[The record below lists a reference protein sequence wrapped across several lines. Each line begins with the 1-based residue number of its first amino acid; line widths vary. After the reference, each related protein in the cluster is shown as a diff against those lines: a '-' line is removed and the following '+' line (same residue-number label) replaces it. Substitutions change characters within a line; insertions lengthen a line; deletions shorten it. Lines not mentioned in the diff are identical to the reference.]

1 MVRRHAFAILFIA
14 VVVLAIFLPALVKSE
29 VFTFRDHHDY
39 FQPLRFYTALYLST
53 WNLPYWNPYSASGEP
68 WLANPQTGAFYPPT
82 WLFIFLHFE
91 MAYMLHLALHL
102 TILGWGAYALF
113 VRSAGEGPA
122 LVGAL
127 ALVFCGPV
135 ISLLDVS
142 NNLATFAWVPWVIWC
157 GLERRPRIAAV
168 MLAMAFLGGEPFFAA
183 CAALIYVVVVRD
195 VRQMAIAGLGAFGL
209 SAIQLLPFLEMLRG
223 SDRAARLSSEQIL
236 RDSMNPLD
244 WLRLAVPPSLSNTG
258 FDANLSQHFIP
269 VIYVGIAVV
278 ILALAGVITSFRKR
292 ATWGWVALIVAAIII
307 SAGAYLPLA
316 GELVARAPLTLFRYP
331 SRVVP
336 FGALA
341 IAALAA
347 SGWARFRPN
356 RRWIDLVI
364 VMIVLVDLVPRLG
377 PLLHTAPFDPMK
389 TEYTPLI
396 GRAAKMLRVAERP
409 PLDRSAWIA
418 GYANLYHKR
427 FDAATASPVMNDTYM
442 RLHDAAVRGGDL
454 SLLNLMSVGYVFAE
468 RVLPPLKPLQTVRG
482 VTVLVNPYARPQAE
496 YRSRVREFATHEDAL
511 RATIAGAERDVVPVS
526 GGRAR
531 SGGANAPA
539 SAAVGFIAMDAR
551 HARVVVEAPDDG
563 IVLITQQDA
572 PGWRVYVDGK
582 ESEKLNAYGV
592 FRAVSISRG
601 RRDVRWEYTPRSL
614 HFGAA
619 MTIVT
624 ALLIQLSAFV
634 KRSEHRKFS
643 S

>member
-14 VVVLAIFLPALVKSE
+14 VVVLAIFLPALVKGE

-82 WLFIFLHFE
+82 WLFVFLHFE
-91 MAYMLHLALHL
+91 TAYMLHLALHL
-102 TILGWGAYALF
+102 MILGWGAYLLF
-113 VRSAGEGPA
+113 ARTAGEGPG

-135 ISLLDVS
+135 MSLLDVS
-142 NNLATFAWVPWVIWC
+142 NNLATFAWVPLVIWC
-157 GLERRPRIAAV
+157 GVEKRPRLAAV
-168 MLAMAFLGGEPFFAA
+168 VLALAFLGGEPFFAA
-183 CAALIYVVVVRD
+183 CAALIYIVVVRD
-195 VRQMAIAGLGAFGL
+195 FRQILVAGLGAFGL
-209 SAIQLLPFLEMLRG
+209 SAIQLLPFLELLRG
-223 SDRAARLSSEQIL
+223 SDRAARLSADQIL
-236 RDSMNPLD
+236 RDSMRPLD
-244 WLRLAVPPSLSNTG
+244 WFRLAVPPSLSASG
-258 FDANLSQHFIP
+258 FDASLSQHFIP

-278 ILALAGVITSFRKR
+278 ILALAGIVVSFRKR
-292 ATWGWVALIVAAIII
+292 ATMGWIALIVAAVVI
-307 SAGAYLPLA
+307 SAGAYVPLA
-316 GELVARAPLTLFRYP
+316 GEVVARAPLTLFRYP

-341 IAALAA
+341 VVALATI
-347 SGWARFRPN
+347 GWARFRPA
-356 RRWIDLVI
+356 RRWVDLI
-364 VMIVLVDLVPRLG
+364 VVMMVLVDLVPRVS

-389 TEYTPLI
+389 TEYTPRI
-396 GRAAKMLRVAERP
+396 GRAAKILRIAERP

-427 FDAATASPVMNDTYM
+427 FDASSAAPVVNDAYT
-442 RLHDAAVRGGDL
+442 RLHDAAVSSGEL
-454 SLLNLMSVGYVFAE
+454 SLLNLMAIGYVFAE
-468 RVLPPLKPLQTVRG
+468 RVLPPLEPLQTVRG
-482 VTVLVNPYARPQAE
+482 VTAMANPYARPQAE
-496 YRSRVREFATHEDAL
+496 YRSRVRQFATHEDAL
-511 RATIAGAERDVVPVS
+511 QATIAGNMGDVVPVS
-526 GGRAR
+526 GG
-531 SGGANAPA
+531 APRFGSAETAA
-539 SAAVGFIAMDAR
+539 SAPVGFMAMDAR

-572 PGWRVYVDGK
+572 PGWRVFVDGK
-582 ESEKLNAYGV
+582 ESEKLVAYGV

-601 RRDVRWEYTPRSL
+601 RHDVRWEYTPRSL
-614 HFGAA
+614 HAGAT

-624 ALLIQLSAFV
+624 ALLIQLSTFV
-634 KRSEHRKFS
+634 KRSQHRKFS